1 MPDIARKQCKLMGH
15 TFAQPITP
23 EEVAGD
29 QVERLADGRYR
40 TIHMIMCGQ
49 SGNVKIIEFAD
60 HHRPYT
66 RRAVATGL
74 CHWDR
79 EQARR
84 HLRALRYIMAR
95 SIKYAQ

>member
-29 QVERLADGRYR
+29 QVERLADGRYFYMVVVTGR
-40 TIHMIMCGQ
+40 GY
-49 SGNVKIIEFAD
+49 VKIAEQRD
-60 HHRPYT
+60 LYRPDT
-66 RRAVATGL
+66 QRCVATGL

>member
-1 MPDIARKQCKLMGH
+1 MPDTARKQCKLMGH
-15 TFAQPITP
+15 TFACPITP

-29 QVERLADGRYR
+29 HGEGTYGRHYYVIVATAR
-40 TIHMIMCGQ
+40 GY
-49 SGNVKIIEFAD
+49 VKIVEQGD
-60 HHRPYT
+60 CYRPDT
-66 RRAVATGL
+66 RRCVANGL

>member
-1 MPDIARKQCKLMGH
+1 MPDIARKQRKLMGH

-23 EEVAGD
+23 EEVAGNFAAGD
-29 QVERLADGRYR
+29 NAYGRLFYMITVTATGTVTIRDSRDFYR
-40 TIHMIMCGQ
+40 HQTQ
-49 SGNVKIIEFAD
+49 
-60 HHRPYT
+60 RQ
-66 RRAVATGL
+66 VATGL

-95 SIKYAQ
+95 TIKYAQ

>member
-1 MPDIARKQCKLMGH
+1 MPDTARKQCKLMGH
-15 TFAQPITP
+15 VFAQPITP

-29 QVERLADGRYR
+29 FTLAAPYGR
-40 TIHMIMCGQ
+40 HFFMITVSTGGIVSIRNCQ
-49 SGNVKIIEFAD
+49 DTWREN
-60 HHRPYT
+60 T
-66 RRAVATGL
+66 RRCVANGL